1 LFPKLGGGLEF
12 LLLETEPKMPGLLRP
27 ETDTTTEHKTLP
39 PYHVILLN
47 DDVHSMEFVV
57 TVLQKVFGYDEQKA
71 SLLMLEAHHQ
81 QRAIVWSGSKEGA
94 ELKQEQVRSFH
105 ETRSLPDGSHQDAG
119 PLGCDIEP
127 AC

>member
-1 LFPKLGGGLEF
+1 MGLLF
-12 LLLETEPKMPGLLRP
+12 LETVLTVPGLVLP
-27 ETDTTTEHKTLP
+27 EIAETTKHQTLP

-71 SLLMLEAHHQ
+71 NLLMLEAHHQ
-81 QRAIVWSGSKEGA
+81 ERAIVWSGSKEGA

-105 ETRSLPDGSHQDAG
+105 ESRSLPDGSHQDVG

>member
-1 LFPKLGGGLEF
+1 MTGV
-12 LLLETEPKMPGLLRP
+12 MHP
-27 ETDTTTEHKTLP
+27 EIDTMTKHQTLP

-47 DDVHSMEFVV
+47 DEVHSMAFVV

-71 SLLMLEAHHQ
+71 CLLMLEAHHN

-94 ELKQEQVRSFH
+94 EFKQEQIQSFH
-105 ETRSLPDGSHQDAG
+105 ERIHLHGGSDKDLG